1 MFSSEASVQSARS
14 SLRRKQRTSEGLH
27 QQPRRKRTKLS
38 EESFVA
44 KDDAHVNGN
53 GSALMNGHAGH
64 GSAEN
69 SMVVVDMPV
78 REKKTPPVRT
88 PKADNSLYLV
98 RPCQTFCIEIPLIVH
113 II

>member
-1 MFSSEASVQSARS
+1 MFSSEASIQSARS

-44 KDDAHVNGN
+44 KDEVHVNGN

-64 GSAEN
+64 GSAES
-69 SMVVVDMPV
+69 SMVVVDIPV
-78 REKKTPPVRT
+78 REKKTPPKRT

-98 RPCQTFCIEIPLIVH
+98 RLRPTLYT
-113 II
+113 